1 LGLSHL
7 TALQTLVEKKQ
18 NKTKQN
24 KTNKQTKTKTK
35 NKNKTK
41 TVLCSSFSLTPTFF
55 SRFVGLFTLW
65 KGIKKLTKMCQ
76 RRVYRRFEE

>member
-24 KTNKQTKTKTK
+24 KTKQTNKQKQKQKTKTK
-35 NKNKTK
+35 QKLSF
-41 TVLCSSFSLTPTFF
+41 VLHFL
-55 SRFVGLFTLW
+55 
-65 KGIKKLTKMCQ
+65 
-76 RRVYRRFEE
+76 

>member
-1 LGLSHL
+1 L
-7 TALQTLVEKKQ
+7 KK

-24 KTNKQTKTKTK
+24 KTKQINKQKTKTK